1 MKKRFFSIG
10 LIAVLSLTSLLL
22 LSGCGSSSK
31 MYDYDLSEYVKVGDY
46 KGLEYNK
53 ISVSASADE
62 VQDKIKSN
70 LQAKATMK
78 TVKTG
83 TVKDGDTIDISYEG
97 KVDGKTFD
105 GGSADNQSITIG
117 QTQFI
122 DGFTDGLIGKD
133 VGSTVTLNL
142 KFPDPYS
149 GNEKLSGKDVTF
161 KVTINSKQTK
171 EVPEYNVNFVKK
183 NSDYDNLKD
192 YEGSVKKGLLEEK
205 KAKAE
210 TETKQK
216 LWEKIVD
223 NSKVKKYPEKE
234 LDATIENLTKSFKQ
248 TAENYGYKWEDYLDA
263 VGYTE
268 KEFNK
273 TVKKYAK
280 EKVLNDMVCY
290 YIADKEGVEVTDD
303 EYKDY
308 MDNLM
313 KSSGYTEK
321 TFKEQYKMT
330 IEEYCDQEGYRTSLL
345 LNKVMDKV
353 MKYAKEID
361 S

>member
-10 LIAVLSLTSLLL
+10 LISVLCLTSLFL
-22 LSGCGSSSK
+22 LSGCGSK
-31 MYDYDLSEYVKVGDY
+31 LYNYDLSEYVKVGDY
-46 KGLEYNK
+46 KGLEYK
-53 ISVSASADE
+53 KVSVSVSDDE

-70 LQAKATMK
+70 LEEKAETK
-78 TVKTG
+78 TLKSG

-117 QTQFI
+117 QTAFI
-122 DGFTDGLIGKD
+122 DGFTDGLIGKK

-149 GNEKLSGKDVTF
+149 NNEKLSGKDVVF
-161 KVTINSKQTK
+161 EVTINSKQVE
-171 EVPEYNVNFVKK
+171 EVPEYNVDFVKK
-183 NSDYDNLKD
+183 NSEYDNLKD
-192 YEGSVKKGLLEEK
+192 YEKSVKKGLLEEK
-205 KAKAE
+205 TTKAE

-216 LWEKIVD
+216 LWEKIID
-223 NSKVKKYPEKE
+223 KSKVKKYPEEE
-234 LDATIENLTKSFKQ
+234 LEATIENLTNSFKQ
-248 TAENYGYKWEDYLDA
+248 TAENYGYEWKDYLDA

-268 KEFNK
+268 KEFSK

-290 YIADKEGVEVTDD
+290 YIAEKEGLEVTDK
-303 EYKDY
+303 EYEDY
-308 MDNLM
+308 MENLM

-321 TFKEQYKMT
+321 TFKEQFKMT
-330 IEEYCDQEGYRTSLL
+330 IEEYCEQEGYRTSLL
-345 LNKVMDKV
+345 LSKVMDKV
-353 MKYAKEID
+353 MDYGKEV
-361 S
+361 SK